1 MLKGVVSMGFFK
13 KFSAPKAN
21 IELKLNEVAYEYTDK
36 LTGRIVLDPQE
47 DISINEFRLEF
58 SPNPNQLHCIVVD
71 YNIMQY
77 L

>member
-1 MLKGVVSMGFFK
+1 MIRWGFFK
-13 KFSAPKAN
+13 KFSSPKAN
-21 IELKLNEVAYEYTDK
+21 IELKLNEVAYEYADK

-58 SPNPNQLHCIVVD
+58 STNPNQLHCIVVD
-71 YNIMQY
+71 YNVMQY